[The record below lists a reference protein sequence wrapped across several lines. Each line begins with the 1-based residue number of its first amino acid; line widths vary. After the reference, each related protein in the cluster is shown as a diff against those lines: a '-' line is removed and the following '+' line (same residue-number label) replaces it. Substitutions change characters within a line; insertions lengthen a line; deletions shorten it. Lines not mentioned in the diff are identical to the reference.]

1 MAEKVWHNAREV
13 KPPEGVLVDVIT
25 DGGDKRRLVSHRNLW
40 FLPDLSMYV
49 YFEVSSW
56 SEIEEDPAAEL
67 PLIRSRAERALR
79 SYRQWADDP
88 RGGTTTNEDLMAS
101 VIEDLLKIVDDLE
114 STAKSADATDR

>member
-13 KPPEGVLVDVIT
+13 KPPEGVLVNVIT
-25 DGGDKRRLVSHRNLW
+25 DGGDKRQLVWHRNLW

-79 SYRQWADDP
+79 SYHQWADDP
-88 RGGTTTNEDLMAS
+88 RGGTTTNEDLMATA
-101 VIEDLLKIVDDLE
+101 LKDFLE
-114 STAKSADATDR
+114 VTEKLEAALKTAQNRG

>member
-13 KPPEGVLVDVIT
+13 KPHEGELVDVIT
-25 DGGDKRRLVSHRNLW
+25 EGGDQRQLVWKHNLW

-56 SEIEEDPAAEL
+56 SEIGENPVPSL
-67 PLIRSRAERALR
+67 SSVRLRAERALR

-88 RGGTTTNEDLMAS
+88 RGGTTSNEDLMAS
-101 VIEDLLKIVDDLE
+101 VIEDLLKIADDLE
-114 STAKSADATDR
+114 STAKSAAASAR

>member
-1 MAEKVWHNAREV
+1 MAEKVWHNAREA

-25 DGGDKRRLVSHRNLW
+25 DGGDKRRLVWHRNLW

-114 STAKSADATDR
+114 PTAKSADATDR